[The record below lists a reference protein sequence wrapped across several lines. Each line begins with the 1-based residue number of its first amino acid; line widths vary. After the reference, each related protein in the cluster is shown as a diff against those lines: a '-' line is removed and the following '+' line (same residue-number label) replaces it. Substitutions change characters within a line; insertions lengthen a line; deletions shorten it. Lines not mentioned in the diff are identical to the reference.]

1 MRRREFIGLL
11 VAAAAVT
18 WPGFAR
24 AQSLAGGVKRP
35 VIGILSIRTS
45 EHDSAIKTFLD
56 ALATL
61 GYVDGK
67 SAIIVARY
75 AAGEQGALPKLADE
89 LARLNPDV
97 IMADAPSPIKAAM
110 SAAPNIPIVGA
121 TTGSPVRQGLIAS
134 FSRPGGNV
142 TGIASQ
148 VEDVTAKL
156 LGFGMEMVPDAK
168 HMGLLI
174 DPRADNAAVMRR
186 DFQAAAEERGIGFHT
201 AEAHVP
207 NELDGA
213 IRQLADAGVAFI
225 CIAPTG
231 MFNLNLSHIG
241 QTARELRVATITNRP
256 ETADTGILLGYG
268 ADPDENFQRAAT
280 FVGKILKG
288 AKPGDL
294 PVEFTTKLKMVINLK
309 TANVLGLTVPLTLQ
323 AAADEAI
330 E

>member
-121 TTGSPVRQGLIAS
+121 TMGSPVRQGLIAS

-186 DFQAAAEERGIGFHT
+186 DFQTAAESAASASIPPRRTCRTSLMVRSTNSPMPASHLSASRRPVCSTSISATSGKRRASCGWRQSPT
-201 AEAHVP
+201 AQK
-207 NELDGA
+207 
-213 IRQLADAGVAFI
+213 R
-225 CIAPTG
+225 PT
-231 MFNLNLSHIG
+231 
-241 QTARELRVATITNRP
+241 P
-256 ETADTGILLGYG
+256 ESC
-268 ADPDENFQRAAT
+268 
-280 FVGKILKG
+280 
-288 AKPGDL
+288 
-294 PVEFTTKLKMVINLK
+294 
-309 TANVLGLTVPLTLQ
+309 
-323 AAADEAI
+323 
-330 E
+330 